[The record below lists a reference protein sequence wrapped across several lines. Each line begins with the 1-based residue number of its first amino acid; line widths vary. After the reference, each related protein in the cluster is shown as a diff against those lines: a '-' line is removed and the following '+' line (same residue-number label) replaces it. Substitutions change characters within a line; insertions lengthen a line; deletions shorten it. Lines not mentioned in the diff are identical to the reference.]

1 MAVMQRDD
9 DSKQSADDDDDYDDV
24 DGDVGE
30 RLATSSQLCAVADC
44 CTAEEAPVSARR
56 RRRQGQGH
64 WTWRHAEQC
73 FTWRGRQALR
83 WPGHVIATDVISLFP
98 FSNGVARIWRKGA
111 RTEAPRL
118 GRRRAS
124 IGYKEWEGVF
134 PFGCLGGQV

>member
-1 MAVMQRDD
+1 MIVHRKASWTLTKAICDRHSQHAKTGCECRLYLMAVMQRDD

-64 WTWRHAEQC
+64 
-73 FTWRGRQALR
+73 
-83 WPGHVIATDVISLFP
+83 
-98 FSNGVARIWRKGA
+98 
-111 RTEAPRL
+111 
-118 GRRRAS
+118 
-124 IGYKEWEGVF
+124 
-134 PFGCLGGQV
+134 